1 MDAIEQL
8 RRSTVQVLAGRSG
21 SGSGVVLSGDGRIVT
36 NAHVVGKNE
45 RVQVRLWNGRSAEAR
60 VTHRHASRDLALV
73 QAPVSDWPA
82 AVLGSSA
89 WLRPGAFV
97 MAVGNPLGFVGALST
112 GVVYSA
118 GEWIQA
124 SVRLAPGNSGGPLAD
139 AEGRV
144 VGINTMVARGGLG
157 FAIPSEV
164 VSAFLSKPRTPVLG
178 ISVHPTREGLVVLR
192 VDPDSAAAR
201 ASLLVG
207 DILVNFQSPE
217 DLRRR
222 IENAVGSLLVEFRR
236 GGKPNVR
243 TVMVPFDDASPGRR
257 PAAAA

>member
-1 MDAIEQL
+1 
-8 RRSTVQVLAGRSG
+8 
-21 SGSGVVLSGDGRIVT
+21 
-36 NAHVVGKNE
+36 
-45 RVQVRLWNGRSAEAR
+45 
-60 VTHRHASRDLALV
+60 
-73 QAPVSDWPA
+73 
-82 AVLGSSA
+82 
-89 WLRPGAFV
+89 

-157 FAIPSEV
+157 FAIPSDV
-164 VSAFLSKPRTPVLG
+164 VRAFLLKPRTPVLG
-178 ISVHPTREGLVVLR
+178 IAVHPTREGLVVLR

-207 DILVNFQSPE
+207 DVLVNFQSPE
-217 DLRRR
+217 DLRRC
-222 IENAVGSLLVEFRR
+222 IENAGESLLVEFRR
-236 GGKPNVR
+236 GGKPNPR
-243 TVMVPFDDASPGRR
+243 TVVVQLDDTSSPGRT
-257 PAAAA
+257 AAAA

>member
-8 RRSTVQVLAGRSG
+8 RRSTVQVLAGRGG
-21 SGSGVVLSGDGRIVT
+21 SGSGVVVTGDGRIVT
-36 NAHVVGKNE
+36 NAHVVGNHE
-45 RVQVRLWNGRSAEAR
+45 RVQVRLWNGKSSEAR
-60 VTHRHASRDLALV
+60 VMQRHASRDLALL

-82 AVLGSSA
+82 AVLGSSSS
-89 WLRPGAFV
+89 LRPGAFV
-97 MAVGNPLGFVGALST
+97 MAIGNPLGFVGALST

-139 AEGRV
+139 ADGRV

-157 FAIPSEV
+157 FAIPSDV
-164 VSAFLSKPRTPVLG
+164 VSTFLLKPRTPVLG
-178 ISVHPTREGLVVLR
+178 IAVHPTREGLVVLR
-192 VDPDSAAAR
+192 VDPGSAAAR

-207 DILVNFQSPE
+207 DILVNYPSPE

-222 IENAVGSLLVEFRR
+222 IENADGSLLVEFRR
-236 GGKPNVR
+236 GGKPNAR
-243 TVMVPFDDASPGRR
+243 TVMVQLDNLSPGRT
-257 PAAAA
+257 AAAA